1 VLWLKL
7 AEQEFSMKLKE
18 LLEQWSLGGSTALT
32 EERYSIR
39 LSANDAA
46 RLLALAEMYPNRTD
60 TQMITDLL
68 RTALDGL
75 EETLPYIQGDKIIAE
90 DEFGDPIYN
99 DAGLTPLFSGLK
111 KKYSDLLKQNV
122 DLV

>member
-1 VLWLKL
+1 
-7 AEQEFSMKLKE
+7 MKLKE
-18 LLEQWSLGGSTALT
+18 LLEQWNLGGSSALT

-39 LSANDAA
+39 LPTNDAA

-75 EETLPYIQGDKIIAE
+75 EETLPYIQGNEIIAE

-111 KKYSDLLKQNV
+111 KKYSDLLKRKV
-122 DLV
+122 DLI